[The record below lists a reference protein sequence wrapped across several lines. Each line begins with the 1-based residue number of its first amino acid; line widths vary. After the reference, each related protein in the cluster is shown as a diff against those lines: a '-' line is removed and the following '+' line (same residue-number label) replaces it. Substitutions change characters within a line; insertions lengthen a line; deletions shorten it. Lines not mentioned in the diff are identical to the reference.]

1 MNITDDETRF
11 LRQLG
16 LQLRQERLKHN
27 ESQKIFAE
35 RLGISRQS
43 YGKMEK
49 GAPTIPIGY
58 WLKAA
63 ILLGLFENWQEL
75 IKPRNTNLF
84 DRLQQE
90 QTERKRASKSE
101 RKGL

>member
-1 MNITDDETRF
+1 MNINEDESRF
-11 LRQLG
+11 LSQLG
-16 LQLRQERLKHN
+16 QQLRQERLKHN
-27 ESQKIFAE
+27 ESQQLFAE

-49 GAPTIPIGY
+49 GAATTPIGY

-63 ILLGLFENWQEL
+63 TLLGLFENWQEL

-84 DRLQQE
+84 DRLLQE
-90 QTERKRASKSE
+90 QTKRKRAGRSK
-101 RKGL
+101 KQ